1 MLLPQRLAE
10 LVWSFQEHEEHTAVA
25 RNTVTAAVHTI
36 GIDTGKNT
44 LHMIALDVRGAIVL
58 REKVSRSRITARLV
72 NVPPCLIGIG
82 GLPRDRC
89 TSAGSGTAERVQR
102 HLSGPVIAS
111 DHQQLLARR
120 GVPPGRISVHAIVAT
135 FMLSTMAYRSG
146 PLLWMTLPHM
156 AGI

>member
-102 HLSGPVIAS
+102 HLSSLPIAAN
-111 DHQQLLARR
+111 DQQLLTRR
-120 GVPPGRISVHAIVAT
+120 AIPLRRIVGAAGFFALTACVLKKKSPSVDAEAQSVI
-135 FMLSTMAYRSG
+135 G
-146 PLLWMTLPHM
+146 
-156 AGI
+156 